1 MTTQAIEVDVKPA
14 IVPRAVG
21 RPRVD
26 ADRPQ
31 PDVIRRMVAAV
42 FLVLLVLGLCG
53 MAATADWA
61 GAGATPPEGPAP
73 GLDL

>member
-1 MTTQAIEVDVKPA
+1 MTTQAIEVGVKPA

-21 RPRVD
+21 RPRLD

-31 PDVIRRMVAAV
+31 PDVIRRMVGVV

-53 MAATADWA
+53 MATTADGA
-61 GAGATPPEGPAP
+61 GAGATQPEGPAP